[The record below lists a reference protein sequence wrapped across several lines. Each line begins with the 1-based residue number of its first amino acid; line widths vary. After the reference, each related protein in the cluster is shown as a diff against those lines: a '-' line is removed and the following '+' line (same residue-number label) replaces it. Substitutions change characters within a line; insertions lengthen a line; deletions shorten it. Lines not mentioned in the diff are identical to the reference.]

1 MSNTSGVW
9 KPFKREYKMS
19 PFENYQEI
27 AQNGP
32 LYKINNSSTMIL
44 SYEINEKL
52 FKCKDVIP
60 VSANQTM
67 KKQCPSLCRIIS
79 NWVFTMSGQKH
90 TSARKFLMEHWDLNQ
105 LKISVEEFTFELFK
119 NNRNKKFNFIKDYA
133 EMVSTY
139 TFLKYFSM
147 NLNKAK
153 EIISYVDKLKNVIEI
168 FVSTKQYEKMEEACL
183 NFKKLIIKELE
194 NGKSVFFNQ
203 LYDCLDDSNDREEIF
218 ASIILLLF
226 NTSIYTSAAQLTLSL
241 NAILNS
247 TTQKNF
253 IVNNYKKRSKSIV
266 QELIRFDSPVQ
277 IIPRIAT
284 KDIEICNKVIK
295 KDSYILLNIGAANR
309 DPEQFHNPNILNLN
323 RAYKPNLSFG
333 IGPHHCLGASLAKF
347 SLNSFIDT
355 SSELLPNI
363 QLNKN
368 SNLIWGNGIATRS
381 LKKYPIVIN

>member
-1 MSNTSGVW
+1 MTNTSGVW
-9 KPFKREYKMS
+9 EPFKREYKMS
-19 PFENYQEI
+19 PFENYQEM
-27 AQNGP
+27 AQKGP
-32 LYKINNSSTMIL
+32 LYIVNNNSTMIL
-44 SYEINEKL
+44 SYKINEKL
-52 FKCKDVIP
+52 FKCKDIIP
-60 VSANQTM
+60 LSANQTM
-67 KKQCPSLCRIIS
+67 KKKCPSLCRIIS

-90 TSARKFLMEHWDLNQ
+90 TKARTFLMEHWDLNL
-105 LKISVEEFTFELFK
+105 LKTSVEEFTFELFK

-133 EMVSTY
+133 EIVSTY
-139 TFLKYFSM
+139 TFLKYFCI

-153 EIISYVDKLKNVIEI
+153 EIISYVNELKNVVEI
-168 FVSTKQYEKMEEACL
+168 FVSTKQYEKMEDACL
-183 NFKKLIIKELE
+183 NFTRLIIKELE

-203 LYDCLDDSNDREEIF
+203 LYDCLDDYNDREEVF
-218 ASIILLLF
+218 VSIILLLF
-226 NTSIYTSAAQLTLSL
+226 NTSIFTSSAQLTLSL

-253 IVNNYKKRSKSIV
+253 IVNNYKKRGKSIV

-277 IIPRIAT
+277 IIPRIA
-284 KDIEICNKVIK
+284 KEDIEICNKVIK

-333 IGPHHCLGASLAKF
+333 VGPHHCLGASLAKF
-347 SLNSFIDT
+347 SLNSFIET

-363 QLNKN
+363 NLNKN
-368 SNLIWGNGIATRS
+368 SKLIWGNGIATRS

>member
-1 MSNTSGVW
+1 MTNTSGVW
-9 KPFKREYKMS
+9 EPFKREYKMS

-27 AQNGP
+27 AQKGP
-32 LYKINNSSTMIL
+32 LYKVNNNSTMIL
-44 SYEINEKL
+44 SYKINEKL

-60 VSANQTM
+60 LSTNQTM
-67 KKQCPSLCRIIS
+67 KKKCPSLCRIIS

-90 TSARKFLMEHWDLNQ
+90 TKARKFLMEHWDLNQ
-105 LKISVEEFTFELFK
+105 LKNSVQEFTFELFK

-133 EMVSTY
+133 EIVSTY
-139 TFLKYFSM
+139 TFLKYFCI

-153 EIISYVDKLKNVIEI
+153 EIISYINELKNVIEI

-183 NFKKLIIKELE
+183 NFTKLIIKELK

-203 LYDCLDDSNDREEIF
+203 LYDCLDDSNDREEVF
-218 ASIILLLF
+218 VSILLLLF
-226 NTSIYTSAAQLTLSL
+226 NTSISTSAAQLTLSL

-253 IVNNYKKRSKSIV
+253 IINNYKKRGKSIV

-277 IIPRIAT
+277 IISRIA
-284 KDIEICNKVIK
+284 KEDIEICNKVIK

-347 SLNSFIDT
+347 SLNSFLET

-363 QLNKN
+363 NLNEN
-368 SNLIWGNGIATRS
+368 SNLIWENGIAIRS